1 MTSIR
6 SISAFVACVDA
17 IERSTAIKTASVGCG
32 LAKPADGRFDMAW
45 TAIRAMALDMLLRW
59 FAKGAWELAQD
70 MVNLVGKRDDLTG
83 EQKFKLA
90 KEMLLDK
97 MKEMGLEMRGS
108 GLNWILESAVQ
119 YLQYQTKT

>member
-6 SISAFVACVDA
+6 NVGVF
-17 IERSTAIKTASVGCG
+17 VGCVAVIG
-32 LAKPADGRFDMAW
+32 HSIVIQMERAECGFVKRVAGRFEMTW
-45 TAIRAMALDMLLRW
+45 TAMRAMALDMLLRW
-59 FAKGAWELAQD
+59 FAKKAWELAQD
-70 MVNLVGKRDDLTG
+70 MVNLVAQRDDLTG

-108 GLNWILESAVQ
+108 GVNWVLESAVQ
-119 YLQYQTKT
+119 YWKYRTKS